1 MNDYSK
7 INNDEY
13 QVKSFISHSGNN
25 EKLIQENITLKS
37 DILIYKED
45 INRLTEMNNKLENEL
60 ENYKRKI
67 FDLIKVNEQYE
78 KEILDKNNQIN
89 QLKDSINNI
98 NLFDNFNNDFPIGSR
113 FSYRQ
118 KINEIV
124 INNKTLN
131 ENNVRLITENKYLNE
146 QISNLIKEN
155 QDLINKINCFNKREN
170 EQINYLDVKLKNF
183 EDNLDNISKENNQL
197 KISND
202 KYLGEIDLIKNK
214 NEHLE
219 KKLLKKKNEL
229 NEILTKYN
237 IIEDQNRNL
246 DLLKRKKEEEQEKEK
261 ESRKQIFNDL
271 KNKIEYYK
279 SKLNKKEN

>member
-67 FDLIKVNEQYE
+67 FDLIKVNELYE

-89 QLKDSINNI
+89 QLKSSINNI
-98 NLFDNFNNDFPIGSR
+98 NLFDNFYNDVPIGSR
-113 FSYRQ
+113 LSYRQ

-124 INNKTLN
+124 INNKNLN
-131 ENNVRLITENKYLNE
+131 ENNLKLITENKYLNE
-146 QISNLIKEN
+146 QISKLIKEKE
-155 QDLINKINCFNKREN
+155 DLINQINCFSKREN

-183 EDNLDNISKENNQL
+183 ENNLDNISKENHIL

-214 NEHLE
+214 NENLE

-237 IIEDQNRNL
+237 IMEDKNRNL
-246 DLLKRKKEEEQEKEK
+246 DLLKRKNEEEKEN
-261 ESRKQIFNDL
+261 RKQIFNDL
-271 KNKIEYYK
+271 KTKIEHYK
-279 SKLNKKEN
+279 SKLNKEEN